1 MMKMK
6 QPGGFARWALLRR
19 MIAVGVVVVISA
31 PALMAATDAKVT
43 IDNFSFSPAPLT
55 IPVGTTV
62 TWTNQDDIPHSILL
76 QQLNV
81 KSHPL
86 DTHDD
91 FAYKFDKAG
100 TYNYICGLHPFMHG
114 QVVVK

>member
-1 MMKMK
+1 M
-6 QPGGFARWALLRR
+6 
-19 MIAVGVVVVISA
+19 
-31 PALMAATDAKVT
+31 
-43 IDNFSFSPAPLT
+43 
-55 IPVGTTV
+55 
-62 TWTNQDDIPHSILL
+62 
-76 QQLNV
+76 
-81 KSHPL
+81 